1 MIHHRTIVGR
11 GSPLVERD
19 LVDAPLLFEVGEK
32 ADERLAD
39 GPRADHMHDV
49 FRRHIGRGLYAV
61 ARLRSLAVTRQRPI
75 VSAAQPRNRATA
87 RPRDRATA
95 PPRVQSALSH
105 GYQTRLR

>member
-32 ADERLAD
+32 ADERLTD

-75 VSAAQPRNRATA
+75 ASAAQPRNRATA
-87 RPRDRATA
+87 Q
-95 PPRVQSALSH
+95 PRVQSALSH